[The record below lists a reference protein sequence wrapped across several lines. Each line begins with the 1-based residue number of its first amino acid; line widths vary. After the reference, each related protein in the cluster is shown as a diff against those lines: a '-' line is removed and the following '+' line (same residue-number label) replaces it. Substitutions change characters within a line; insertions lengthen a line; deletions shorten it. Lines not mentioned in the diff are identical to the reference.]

1 MAKIIHNNLKSLQK
15 FSVWL
20 GCRSRLFVRDCAGK
34 RIDCKVFSL
43 PTTMD
48 VVVRGVN
55 FCFFF
60 GDDRMARSVSCLI
73 RK

>member
-1 MAKIIHNNLKSLQK
+1 M
-15 FSVWL
+15 
-20 GCRSRLFVRDCAGK
+20 RDCAGK